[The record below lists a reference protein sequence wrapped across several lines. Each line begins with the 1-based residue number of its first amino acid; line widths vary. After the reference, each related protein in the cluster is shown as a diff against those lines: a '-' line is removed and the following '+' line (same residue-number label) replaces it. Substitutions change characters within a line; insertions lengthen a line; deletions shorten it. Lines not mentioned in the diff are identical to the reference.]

1 MHGAHHV
8 LVPGGVAHGLGGG
21 RVSQRHI
28 PYQQGGGGPLHTSAL
43 GHLLGQGAQLCFIR
57 QIEAT
62 GVRTGQAGH
71 GGVQI
76 PRQRDGGMG
85 QAQRALRDGHLL
97 HADHRV
103 FHQGVQRD
111 VGVGNPV
118 HEGGVGAV
126 LQQAAHQIGQQGF
139 VGAHR
144 GVDAARAAQ
153 ATGAGRAHHL
163 FVQWLTHAVQA
174 LEFILARCVLLGPG
188 DLVDGRQRMGVVG
201 GELGVHRVGRGQQA
215 AGAGDVGQVGI
226 GLAGVDRVAVHAV
239 HLGAFDFA
247 VPVGALHQP
256 HHQAVAAAPRQ
267 VHDEVDDC
275 GAALLVSLHHKTNA
289 LPAGQR
295 GLETQALQQVER

>member
-1 MHGAHHV
+1 M
-8 LVPGGVAHGLGGG
+8 LGGVAHGLGGG
-21 RVSQRHI
+21 GVGQRHRARLTR
-28 PYQQGGGGPLHTSAL
+28 QQGGSSPLHTSAL
-43 GHLLGQGAQLCFIR
+43 GHLLGQGAQLCFVR
-57 QIEAT
+57 QIEAA
-62 GVRTGQAGH
+62 GVGASQAGH

-103 FHQGVQRD
+103 FHQGFQRD

-163 FVQWLTHAVQA
+163 FVQRLTHAVQA
-174 LEFILARCVLLGPG
+174 LEFVLARCVLRGAS
-188 DLVDGRQRMGVVG
+188 DLVNGRQRVGVVG
-201 GELGVHRVGRGQQA
+201 GELGVHGVGRGQQA

-226 GLAGVDRVAVHAV
+226 GLAGVDRVAVHTV
-239 HLGAFDFA
+239 QLGAFDLA
-247 VPVGALHQP
+247 VPVGTLHQP
-256 HHQAVAAAPRQ
+256 HHQAVAAAPSQ